1 MCAYIIIYI
10 IYRYYILYIYIYM
23 YIHYIYTKHMGQ
35 EYVGVLW
42 CFSWHVDGSK
52 GGSHCPMLGWGWTTC
67 EACRKYGDGGV
78 SAESGFSATKNA
90 SEN

>member
-1 MCAYIIIYI
+1 
-10 IYRYYILYIYIYM
+10 M